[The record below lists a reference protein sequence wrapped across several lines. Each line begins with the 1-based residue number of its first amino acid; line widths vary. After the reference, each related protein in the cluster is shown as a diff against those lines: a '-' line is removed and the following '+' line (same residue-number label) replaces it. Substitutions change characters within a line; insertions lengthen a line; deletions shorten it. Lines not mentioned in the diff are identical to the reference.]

1 MDSCNWLA
9 NIKRKVTLRV
19 VDLNDNEELLTSLIT
34 DAFYQIMLHSNA
46 SSYKKEWDNILINC
60 VVTLYNYLG
69 VEGSTHR
76 SAGGISDDYESSN
89 ILSPILSR
97 SIPTYIKPVGYSFP
111 DTRFDMPE

>member
-1 MDSCNWLA
+1 MGNCDWIT
-9 NIKRKVTLRV
+9 NIKNKICTRV
-19 VDLNDNEELLTSLIT
+19 VELKDKQELLSDLVD
-34 DAFYQIMLHSNA
+34 DAFHQIMRHSNA
-46 SSYKKEWDNILINC
+46 SAYKREWDNVLVNC

-97 SIPTYIKPVGYSFP
+97 NIPTYIKPLGYVFP